1 MRFNNRACALMDIPD
16 LPQGAFEHCGDGKIK
31 PQGGGGGGIPIIS
44 DIGKGIESVGQAVG
58 GAVEDVGQGISD
70 VGVSFDKAVTQPVG
84 KGLSEVDTFV
94 NREIPGGWTLPA
106 VIAAAY
112 LTGYLDPSLFA
123 AEGATVAGTAEGAAA
138 AGEAAYASSIASGAT
153 AAEAT
158 AAANAA
164 ATSYATG
171 TSAGLLDAAALAEG
185 GVTAGMGAAANT
197 GIPAG
202 TSLLG
207 GGSGFVGLDAA
218 TAAELGLSGSSGLST
233 AGAEGNVLA
242 GISGAEGA
250 PIFDYS
256 TEATLTPGGNVVP
269 ATTLPSE
276 MAAIDAEIAAAAKAA
291 PKAISPLQA
300 IQGARM
306 ATGLLSGG
314 QQQQAQA
321 LPQMGGVQ
329 QRLPQGAVD
338 YSGLYNLL
346 ALQRARNPN
355 SLLG

>member
-1 MRFNNRACALMDIPD
+1 MCSGGNPVSVITDPISDVL
-16 LPQGAFEHCGDGKIK
+16 GTS
-31 PQGGGGGGIPIIS
+31 GGGGGIL
-44 DIGKGIESVGQAVG
+44 
-58 GAVEDVGQGISD
+58 GAVEDVGQSIGS
-70 VGVSFDKAVTQPVG
+70 
-84 KGLSEVDTFV
+84 GLAEVDKFV
-94 NREIPGGWTLPA
+94 NREVPGGWVTVGLTA
-106 VIAAAY
+106 AGAAAY
-112 LTGYLDPSLFA
+112 VA
-123 AEGATVAGTAEGAAA
+123 AADAAVAAGLSATEAAA
-138 AGEAAYASSIASGAT
+138 AGSAAAQATEAAA
-153 AAEAT
+153 
-158 AAANAA
+158 
-164 ATSYATG
+164 
-171 TSAGLLDAAALAEG
+171 LLDAAALAEG
-185 GVTAGMGAAANT
+185 GVTAGMAAAANT
-197 GIPAG
+197 GIPTG
-202 TSLLG
+202 TALL

-218 TAAELGLSGSSGLST
+218 TAAELGLSGGSGLGT

-291 PKAISPLQA
+291 PKAISPFQA

>member
-1 MRFNNRACALMDIPD
+1 MC
-16 LPQGAFEHCGDGKIK
+16 
-31 PQGGGGGGIPIIS
+31 GGGGIPIVS
-44 DIGKGIESVGQAVG
+44 DVVEAV
-58 GAVEDVGQGISD
+58 SD
-70 VGVSFDKAVTQPVG
+70 VGEFIDKNVTQPIG

-94 NREIPGGWTLPA
+94 NREVPGGWVTVGLTA
-106 VIAAAY
+106 AGAAAY
-112 LTGYLDPSLFA
+112 TA
-123 AEGATVAGTAEGAAA
+123 AANSAIAAGATTAEAAA
-138 AGEAAYASSIASGAT
+138 AGSAAAQ
-153 AAEAT
+153 AAEA
-158 AAANAA
+158 AA
-164 ATSYATG
+164 
-171 TSAGLLDAAALAEG
+171 LLDAAALAEG
-185 GVTAGMGAAANT
+185 GVTAGMAAAANT

-207 GGSGFVGLDAA
+207 GGAGFVGLDAA
-218 TAAELGLSGSSGLST
+218 TAAELGLSGGSGLGT

-242 GISGAEGA
+242 GITGAEGA

-276 MAAIDAEIAAAAKAA
+276 MAAIDAEIAAAAKVA

-329 QRLPQGAVD
+329 QRMPQGAVD
-338 YSGLYNLL
+338 YTGIYNLL

>member
-1 MRFNNRACALMDIPD
+1 MEIPD
-16 LPQGAFEHCGDGKIK
+16 LPQGAFEHCGNNRIK
-31 PQGGGGGGIPIIS
+31 FQGGGGGGIPVIS
-44 DIGKGIESVGQAVG
+44 DIGKGIES
-58 GAVEDVGQGISD
+58 VGQGISD

-106 VIAAAY
+106 VIAVAY

-123 AEGATVAGTAEGAAA
+123 AEGATVAGTAEGATA
-138 AGEAAYASSIASGAT
+138 AGEAAYSAAIANGAT

-158 AAANAA
+158 AAANTAA
-164 ATSYATG
+164 QTYAAG

-185 GVTAGMGAAANT
+185 GTTAGMGAAANT
-197 GIPAG
+197 GLPIG
-202 TSLLG
+202 TETLG
-207 GGSGFVGLDAA
+207 GTVATSG
-218 TAAELGLSGSSGLST
+218 
-233 AGAEGNVLA
+233 
-242 GISGAEGA
+242 GA

-256 TEATLTPGGNVVP
+256 QEVVLSPGGNYVP
-269 ATTLPSE
+269 ATTLPTE
-276 MAAIDAEIAAAAKAA
+276 MAALDAEIASAAASA
-291 PKAISPLQA
+291 PTKISPMQA
-300 IQGARM
+300 IQGIRSAS
-306 ATGLLSGG
+306 GLLGGG

-321 LPQMGGVQ
+321 YPQMQMGGRQ
-329 QRLPQGAVD
+329 QMPQGAVD

>member
-16 LPQGAFEHCGDGKIK
+16 LPQCAFEHCGDGKIK
-31 PQGGGGGGIPIIS
+31 PQGGGGGGIPIVS
-44 DIGKGIESVGQAVG
+44 DVVNAV
-58 GAVEDVGQGISD
+58 SD
-70 VGVSFDKAVTQPVG
+70 VGEFIDKNVTQPIG

-94 NREIPGGWTLPA
+94 NREVPGGWVTVGLTA
-106 VIAAAY
+106 AGAAAY
-112 LTGYLDPSLFA
+112 TA
-123 AEGATVAGTAEGAAA
+123 AANSAIAAGATTAEAAA
-138 AGEAAYASSIASGAT
+138 AGSAAAQ
-153 AAEAT
+153 AAEA
-158 AAANAA
+158 AAF
-164 ATSYATG
+164 
-171 TSAGLLDAAALAEG
+171 LDAAALAEG
-185 GVTAGMGAAANT
+185 GVTAGMAAAANT

-207 GGSGFVGLDAA
+207 GGAGFVGLDAA
-218 TAAELGLSGSSGLST
+218 TAAELGLSGGSGLGT

-291 PKAISPLQA
+291 PKALSPLQA
-300 IQGARM
+300 IQGARLGM
-306 ATGLLSGG
+306 SLLGSG

-338 YSGLYNLL
+338 YTGIYNLL